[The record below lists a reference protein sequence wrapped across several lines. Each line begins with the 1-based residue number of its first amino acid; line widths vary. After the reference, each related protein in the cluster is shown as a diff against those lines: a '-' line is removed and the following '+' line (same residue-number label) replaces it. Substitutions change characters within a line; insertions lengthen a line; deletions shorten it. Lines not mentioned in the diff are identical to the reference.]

1 MKNKHIDNVV
11 LTALLL
17 GFLTNFLWE
26 RIVSPISNIIIEK
39 LITISNNYTTI
50 YSSYLYKKVSTG
62 QYGNESLYSFI
73 FVFLFFILIN
83 IYKASKN
90 IENGVKILQSL
101 DSQDINKLNKVYLF
115 IYNILK
121 RFHFRK
127 NTSLK
132 KNKPTH
138 EYVIGATLISTLS
151 MYIIMI
157 FSLYFMSET
166 IFIKQ
171 KSTEILTNIEIVA
184 PYVTDTELKKYKS
197 SFLTIETQNDYTKLN
212 EALSRIALKHNLQ
225 LK

>member
-212 EALSRIALKHNLQ
+212 EALSRIALKHNLR

>member
-1 MKNKHIDNVV
+1 METNLFIV
-11 LTALLL
+11 L
-17 GFLTNFLWE
+17 FLYF
-26 RIVSPISNIIIEK
+26 
-39 LITISNNYTTI
+39 
-50 YSSYLYKKVSTG
+50 
-62 QYGNESLYSFI
+62 F
-73 FVFLFFILIN
+73 FFILIN

-212 EALSRIALKHNLQ
+212 EALSRIALKHNLR